1 MPDITKGTTFSDG
14 QEVTASDLNSLLD
27 SASINSL
34 AITEAKLADGA
45 VSSAKLGSGAI
56 DYSKLESLADGKIVV
71 GNAGTATA
79 ATLAGGATISYDS
92 STGNAT
98 ITLGPESITEQ
109 TAKGSTAHNNDVL
122 LVVDSEDSN
131 VLKKIVVSELPTGS
145 SGDTIPT
152 GCIFP
157 FAGGILPT
165 QWLFCNGAEVSRV
178 TYDTLFS
185 AIGTAYGIG
194 NGTSTFDLP
203 DLGGRVPAGKE
214 SSATRLTTGGSG
226 IDGDT
231 LGSSG
236 GSEDVTAAMPSHT
249 HSFSGSDGGHSH
261 TITQS
266 GISSGHSF
274 MTYSGSDLGA
284 TGNTHAMHRT
294 GTPRSVSSG
303 LDLDNYLDNSS
314 ATVTVSGTTG
324 STGAGGDT
332 NVTQP
337 TLIVNYIIK
346 Y

>member
-79 ATLAGGATISYDS
+79 ATLAGAATISYDS

-98 ITLGPESITEQ
+98 ITLDPESITEQ

-231 LGSSG
+231 LGADG
-236 GSEDVTAAMPSHT
+236 GAETHTLTSPDELPSHS
-249 HSFSGSDGGHSH
+249 HSDDFSVSFSTGSAGNMIYHGTTSDYDE
-261 TITQS
+261 
-266 GISSGHSF
+266 F
-274 MTYSGSDLGA
+274 FNDYYSGAG
-284 TGNTHAMHRT
+284 TVHRMKNTAPSSYLNPSVS
-294 GTPRSVSSG
+294 GSVSS
-303 LDLDNYLDNSS
+303 
-314 ATVTVSGTTG
+314 TG
-324 STGAGGDT
+324 SSGAH
-332 NVTQP
+332 NNTQP

>member
-79 ATLAGGATISYDS
+79 ATLAGAATISYDS

-98 ITLGPESITEQ
+98 ITLDPESITEQ

-185 AIGTAYGIG
+185 AIGTAYGSG

-214 SSATRLTTGGSG
+214 SSATRLTTAGSG

-231 LGSSG
+231 LGADG
-236 GSEDVTAAMPSHT
+236 GSQTHTLTSPDELPSHGHSHSLDVDVTFSLKDGLNESDNWFLHGTTSSSYDKSVTYGHSNTFKMKKVVPADYFDADS
-249 HSFSGSDGGHSH
+249 SFSGS
-261 TITQS
+261 
-266 GISSGHSF
+266 ISS
-274 MTYSGSDLGA
+274 
-284 TGNTHAMHRT
+284 TG
-294 GTPRSVSSG
+294 SSG
-303 LDLDNYLDNSS
+303 AHNN
-314 ATVTVSGTTG
+314 
-324 STGAGGDT
+324 
-332 NVTQP
+332 TQP

>member
-79 ATLAGGATISYDS
+79 ATLAGAATISYDS

-98 ITLGPESITEQ
+98 ITLDPESITEQ

-261 TITQS
+261 TITHSPPS
-266 GISSGHSF
+266 GKSILH
-274 MTYSGSDLGA
+274 YSIADLGSSS
-284 TGNTHAMHRT
+284 TTHAMHRT
-294 GTPRSVSSG
+294 GTPRSVQSSIALG
-303 LDLDNYLDNSS
+303 DYLSNAS

>member
-1 MPDITKGTTFSDG
+1 MPDITKGTTFSSG
-14 QEVTASDLNSLLD
+14 QTVTASDLNSLID
-27 SASINSL
+27 SASINNL

-56 DYSKLESLADGKIVV
+56 AYSKLESLADGKIVV

-79 ATLAGGATISYDS
+79 ATLSGAATISYDS

-98 ITLGPESITEQ
+98 IALAPESITEQ
-109 TAKGSTAHNNDVL
+109 TAKGSTHNNDVL

-157 FAGGILPT
+157 FAGGILPA
-165 QWLFCNGAEVSRV
+165 QWLFCDGAEVSRV

-185 AIGTAYGIG
+185 AIGTAYGVG

-214 SSATRLTTGGSG
+214 SSASRLTTGGSG

-231 LGSSG
+231 LGSG
-236 GSEDVTAAMPSHT
+236 GGAETNTLTTTQMPSHNHSHNLEVDVT
-249 HSFSGSDGGHSH
+249 FSLKDGLTEDDNWFLHREDYPDGDWPVTYGHSNTMYFKEVVPDDYFDVDSSFSG
-261 TITQS
+261 
-266 GISSGHSF
+266 GISN
-274 MTYSGSDLGA
+274 SGSGGA
-284 TGNTHAMHRT
+284 HN
-294 GTPRSVSSG
+294 
-303 LDLDNYLDNSS
+303 N
-314 ATVTVSGTTG
+314 
-324 STGAGGDT
+324 
-332 NVTQP
+332 TQP